1 MLLPVIIVGMLIFV
15 PMLII
20 AMAVLRSPS
29 RAFILAGTF
38 TMGGLAGFAAGL
50 LAGNP
55 IFRPHS
61 EDLPQSVYLFS
72 FAGLAGVAG
81 GVLAVW
87 LLGRI
92 SGQSL
97 WRRE

>member
-20 AMAVLRSPS
+20 AMAVLRSAS
-29 RAFILAGTF
+29 RAFMLAGTF
-38 TMGGLAGFAAGL
+38 TIGGLAGFAAGL

-61 EDLPQSVYLFS
+61 EDLPQSMYLFV

-81 GVLAVW
+81 GLIAVW
-87 LLGRI
+87 LLGKI